1 MAEPFWAATLTRL
14 DVSNKWRIPGRL
26 KLITGP
32 KPGRHSD
39 MGERK
44 MSMPP
49 SYPPAPGQPPVPPG
63 NGGVGAIGKHR
74 NPFLVWLVWP
84 LITLG
89 IYHLVWWYKINR
101 EVRDFDQRIEVDPG
115 VAVLALFPGAF
126 ILVPPYVSV
135 WKTGDRIGRAQGAGR
150 QPDPCNPWIGLIL
163 AFILGLHSLYY
174 QICLNS
180 LWASYG
186 TPPEGTEV
194 QLRA

>member
-1 MAEPFWAATLTRL
+1 
-14 DVSNKWRIPGRL
+14 
-26 KLITGP
+26 
-32 KPGRHSD
+32 
-39 MGERK
+39 

-89 IYHLVWWYKINR
+89 VYHLVWWYKINR

-194 QLRA
+194 QPRA